1 MNQHCHGNARGA
13 RARRG
18 RRQGSLFSKLSTVLE
33 LRLIVDQLDES
44 DALAFALTS
53 RDFRAATC
61 LTGSATA
68 RFGEH
73 GIRTSVADSWASVA
87 RLRWAVCPWNKAEVL
102 DALETSNEM
111 TASENRKSLERGSLI
126 SPQPR
131 LG

>member
-1 MNQHCHGNARGA
+1 ME
-13 RARRG
+13 
-18 RRQGSLFSKLSTVLE
+18 GSFFRHLATPLE
-33 LRLIVDQLDES
+33 LRLVVDHLHEHD
-44 DALAFALTS
+44 AFAFASTC
-53 RDFRAATC
+53 RAFRAATC
-61 LTGSATA
+61 LAGSATA

-73 GIRTSVADSWASVA
+73 GIRTSVAGSWASVA